1 MVLFSPKT
9 QFQEDAKQREEWAQ
23 IANSKILHKVLMTG
37 IAELA
42 ARGFQPQEMVGA
54 NSLIAVILN
63 LSEDA
68 PLPKPLPSKP
78 LTSFDSQTTTASI
91 PAKK

>member
-1 MVLFSPKT
+1 MIIFSPKQ
-9 QFQEDAKQREEWAQ
+9 QFQDDAKQREEWAQ

-42 ARGFQPQEMVGA
+42 ARGFHQEMAGA

-68 PLPKPLPSKP
+68 PLLKPLPSKP